1 MGSRTAISAGVLAVA
16 LVAIP
21 LAPPASAALVRD
33 CPGGGGLLGGV
44 TDAVCDTVDK
54 VTGTVDTLTGDK
66 LKPVTDGLDD
76 TTGKVLGKV
85 GEVAPT
91 RKPGVDATPDRAA
104 DADPGTSKPT
114 LLPETLPEVCL
125 PVLACAADRRGTG
138 EPAVPA
144 PESSGSAPR
153 PSTSP
158 EPRETDDGRTERRV
172 REETVVTPPTGT
184 PRQPHNEPHT
194 LTADPAGE
202 PVTDEPT
209 ADPDDARID
218 LLWPNPLVKD
228 LRLPMGDRQVV
239 RPSPPA
245 SDVLGT
251 SLTIALLVSAI
262 AATRIVQQR
271 RRRVEQPESIPFEP
285 APANAGRHL
294 LA

>member
-21 LAPPASAALVRD
+21 LALPISAALADD

-54 VTGTVDTLTGDK
+54 VTGTVDTLTGDT
-66 LKPVTDGLDD
+66 LKPVTGGLNE
-76 TTGKVLGKV
+76 TTDKVLGKV

-91 RKPGVDATPDRAA
+91 RKPGDDAGSDPTPSQTA
-104 DADPGTSKPT
+104 
-114 LLPETLPEVCL
+114 LLPEPLDEVCL
-125 PVLACAADRRGTG
+125 PVLACTADRRAIGDPST
-138 EPAVPA
+138 PA
-144 PESSGSAPR
+144 PDVTSPAPR
-153 PSTSP
+153 SSRSP
-158 EPRETDDGRTERRV
+158 GSDSGTDSTDDDSAIERRA
-172 REETVVTPPTGT
+172 REEATVTPPTST
-184 PRQPHNEPHT
+184 PWPPDSEPHQ
-194 LTADPAGE
+194 LHSDPVDE

-228 LRLPMGDRQVV
+228 LTLPMGDRDVV

-251 SLTIALLVSAI
+251 SLTIALLISAI

-271 RRRVEQPESIPFEP
+271 RQRVEQPESIPFEP
-285 APANAGRHL
+285 APANTGRHR